1 LHQRISLKR
10 NLPVP
15 ELHSAT
21 IPKYDIKNHKIAFRD
36 NNTMQ
41 VADPV
46 LGTVV
51 IETAAEFGAV
61 READSFKIRQ

>member
-1 LHQRISLKR
+1 
-10 NLPVP
+10 
-15 ELHSAT
+15 
-21 IPKYDIKNHKIAFRD
+21 
-36 NNTMQ
+36 MQ

-61 READSFKIRQ
+61 READSFKIRP